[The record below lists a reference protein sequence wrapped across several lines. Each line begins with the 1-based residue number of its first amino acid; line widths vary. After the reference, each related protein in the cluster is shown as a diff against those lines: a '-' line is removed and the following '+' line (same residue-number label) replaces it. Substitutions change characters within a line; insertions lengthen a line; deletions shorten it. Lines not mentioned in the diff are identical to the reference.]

1 MLPSHILSPL
11 GRILGLIVMS
21 LGLICM
27 QRPNHFPMDWML
39 QIIWFLGGL
48 SLAILGF
55 IILIY
60 TPWISDRE
68 WRQCFKSDT

>member
-11 GRILGLIVMS
+11 GRVLGLVVMT

-27 QRPNHFPMDWML
+27 LRPKHFPMDWML
-39 QIIWFLGGL
+39 QSIWFLGGL
-48 SLAILGF
+48 SVAITGF

-60 TPWISDRE
+60 TPWLSDRE
-68 WRQCFKSDT
+68 WHQYFTRKP